1 MKIINERGC
10 LAKVQQTFGS
20 ILDLDKI
27 RCYFKEKRV
36 TNPLEPLS
44 HQGFFRFR
52 NHIINNIQKDGGK
65 ASGDDSVCGQ

>member
-1 MKIINERGC
+1 MKEDASQKFSK
-10 LAKVQQTFGS
+10 LSGS

-44 HQGFFRFR
+44 HQGFFVLG
-52 NHIINNIQKDGGK
+52 IIL
-65 ASGDDSVCGQ
+65 